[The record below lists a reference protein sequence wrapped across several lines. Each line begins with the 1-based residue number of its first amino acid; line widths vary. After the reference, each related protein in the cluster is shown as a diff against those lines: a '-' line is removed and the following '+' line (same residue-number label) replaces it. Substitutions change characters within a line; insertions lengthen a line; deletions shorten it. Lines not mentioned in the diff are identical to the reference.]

1 MILCPPGNIGRDK
14 MKIHMT
20 VDMEGIAGIAHE
32 DQADRKGLDYQRMRE
47 LQTAEVQAAVE
58 GAKEGGAEEIV
69 ICDAHDT
76 GLNLLVEKLDEDV
89 VVIEGGAY
97 DLGMMAGISKGFDAS
112 FQIGYHSMRD
122 THAGTIGHTY
132 TYSCS
137 QLRLNGTKVGES
149 GLGAAI
155 AGDFGV
161 PVVFASGDLHM
172 VREAKALIKGVV
184 GVPTKE
190 GVGLYSC
197 KTLTPKK
204 ACDEIRKGAKQAM
217 GRVGKVR
224 PYILK
229 KPINME
235 VSFTRTIMA
244 QYCSH
249 IPLVRK
255 VDDKTVAFKAK
266 DMAEAHRVFEIMQ
279 MVARSAGSEGE
290 L

>member
-1 MILCPPGNIGRDK
+1 
-14 MKIHMT
+14 MKVHMT
-20 VDMEGIAGIAHE
+20 VDMEGIAGLAHE

-47 LQTAEVQAAVE
+47 LMTSEVQAAIE
-58 GAKEGGAEEIV
+58 GAKKGGAEEFV

-76 GLNLLVEKLDEDV
+76 GLNLIVERLDGDA

-97 DLGMMAGISKGFDAS
+97 DLGMMAGMSKDFDAS

-137 QLRLNGTKVGES
+137 ALKLNGVKVGES
-149 GLGAAI
+149 GLGAAM

-161 PVVFASGDLHM
+161 PVVFVSGDLHM
-172 VREAKALIKGVV
+172 VREAEKLIRGVV

-190 GVGLYSC
+190 GVGIYSC
-197 KTLTPKK
+197 RTLTPKK
-204 ACDEIRKGAKQAM
+204 ACEEIRKGAKEAM
-217 GRVGKVR
+217 GRVGKIR
-224 PYILK
+224 PYVVK
-229 KPINME
+229 KPVSME
-235 VSFTRTIMA
+235 VSFTRGIMA

-249 IPLVRK
+249 MPQVRR
-255 VDDKTVAFKAK
+255 VDDKTVAYRAK
-266 DMAEAHRVFEIMQ
+266 DMAEAHRVFEVMQ
-279 MVARSAGSEGE
+279 MVARSAGEEGE